1 MLHHRHIFPKNMEFP
16 EIECYFCMF
25 SLETFE
31 MKRNLIYVIF
41 TAVLYSL
48 TISSTSAQSVRP
60 QAKGSNL
67 LLSAKMASG
76 LASYL
81 AGMEFVFNGVEVAK

>member
-1 MLHHRHIFPKNMEFP
+1 MEFP

-41 TAVLYSL
+41 TAVLYFL
-48 TISSTSAQSVRP
+48 VISSTSAQSVRP

-67 LLSAKMASG
+67 LLSA
-76 LASYL
+76 
-81 AGMEFVFNGVEVAK
+81 VERYNERDIE